1 MHRGLIKAAIT
12 GAAMP
17 LLTELPCR
25 DTMRAAELPDPTPA
39 AMTAALVRR
48 GYNPAEAAHMVQVCG
63 TRPRLLDVPRHG
75 EWLPPAAAVEADA
88 VMKARR
94 DIERLGTKR
103 GVPPAKVFD
112 LLERVERAH
121 AGGEHVV
128 ATAAFID
135 RRVITGRAGL
145 LFVDGAGHVW
155 FDSDIVRRAWAA
167 ERASY
172 TERQPE

>member
-1 MHRGLIKAAIT
+1 LIKAAIT

-48 GYNPAEAAHMVQVCG
+48 GYSPTEAAHMVQACG
-63 TRPRLLDVPRHG
+63 TRLRLMYDPLYCEQRTVAD
-75 EWLPPAAAVEADA
+75 VEAGA
-88 VMKARR
+88 VMNERR
-94 DIERLGTKR
+94 TIERLGTVH
-103 GVPPAKVFD
+103 GMAPAKVFD

-128 ATAAFID
+128 ANAAFMDKRAI
-135 RRVITGRAGL
+135 RAGL